1 MHKPIVYM
9 GGMCG
14 DLLLGM
20 IDPDALYLPRV
31 GKRFYYLATIN
42 QYQVR
47 IGRTM
52 QKNFWKYSEER
63 KWRYHEKY
71 NSFDCTMYT
80 LSHDTEFCSKI
91 PSAIQLYCSDTD
103 RLSMFAERFEYI
115 NRERVIDIVC
125 RDLNLNKE
133 NFVEEYAQC
142 LQNWQNAFVFEN
154 RFDISNVGKDCFVDD
169 VLDYFEVKDEQ
180 HARTVYNDWRENPK
194 NPQKDSDF
202 FNFVIDL
209 KY

>member
-1 MHKPIVYM
+1 M

-14 DLLLGM
+14 DLILGM
-20 IDPDALYLPRV
+20 IDPDTLYLPRI
-31 GKRFYYLATIN
+31 GKRFYYLATIG

-71 NSFDCTMYT
+71 NSFNRTMYT
-80 LSHDTEFCSKI
+80 LSHDTDFCSKI
-91 PSAIQLYCSDTD
+91 PSAIQLYCGDTD
-103 RLSMFAERFEYI
+103 RLIMFAERFKYI

-142 LQNWQNAFVFEN
+142 LHNWQSAFVFEN

-169 VLDYFEVKDEQ
+169 VLDYFEVKDEK
-180 HARTVYNDWRENPK
+180 HARALYKDWKDNPK

-202 FNFVIDL
+202 FNFIIDQ
-209 KY
+209 